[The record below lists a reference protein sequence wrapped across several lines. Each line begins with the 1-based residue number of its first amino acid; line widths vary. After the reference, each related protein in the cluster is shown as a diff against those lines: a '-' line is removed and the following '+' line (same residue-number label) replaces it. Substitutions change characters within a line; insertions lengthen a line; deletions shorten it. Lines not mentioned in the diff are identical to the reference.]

1 MAKILFLENE
11 EDLIENLPPVR
22 KLKGLEII
30 PFDSI
35 PEALDQLAQEHFDAV
50 LLDVMMPPSEDMDA
64 EKLDYGRMTGVE
76 VARRIKSINQ
86 EIPIIAF
93 TVLTDSEILD
103 NIRKAGVV
111 KIIHKPSE
119 PDQIAETIWQVLKS
133 RK

>member
-11 EDLIENLPPVR
+11 EDLIENLPPLL